1 MLKQILYKKNYTGKM
16 KIFNSTSISNNYK
29 NSVIAIGN
37 FDGIH
42 IGHKKVLKAAY
53 KKAKKTKKKFGL
65 LTFEPV
71 PVMFFNRKILNHR
84 LDTLPQKIS
93 NLKKEKLDFVI
104 IQKFNKKFSQ
114 LNYRDFIFKI
124 LFQKIKCKYLYVSKN
139 FKFGNKREGDV
150 SKLKKFEKKLFYK
163 TIITPPLIK
172 KKKTISSTIIRKLLK
187 SGEIKKA
194 NYLLNRKWEIIGK
207 VIKGSQRG
215 RKIGFPTCN
224 ILLKKYII
232 PKFGVYAVNVKI
244 NQTVK
249 KGIANIGYRP
259 TFNGKKLLLEV
270 NIFNFKR
277 NLYNK
282 NINVIFNKFIR
293 PEKKFKNILQLKNQI
308 KKDIRLAK

>member
-1 MLKQILYKKNYTGKM
+1 M
-16 KIFNSTSISNNYK
+16 KIFKSASISNNYK

-139 FKFGNKREGDV
+139 FKFENKREGDV

>member
-71 PVMFFNRKILNHR
+71 PVMFFNKKIFNHR

-93 NLKKEKLDFVI
+93 NLRKEKLDFVI
-104 IQKFNKKFSQ
+104 IQKFNKKFSE
-114 LNYRDFIFKI
+114 LSYKDFIFKI
-124 LFQKIKCKYLYVSKN
+124 LCQKIKCKYLYVSKN

-163 TIITPPLIK
+163 TIITPPFTK

>member
-1 MLKQILYKKNYTGKM
+1 M
-16 KIFNSTSISNNYK
+16 KLFKSTSISNNYK

-42 IGHKKVLKAAY
+42 IGHKKVLNAAY
-53 KKAKKTKKKFGL
+53 KKAKKMKKKFGL

-71 PVMFFNRKILNHR
+71 PVMFFNKKILNHR

-93 NLKKEKLDFVI
+93 SLKKEKLDFII
-104 IQKFNKKFSQ
+104 IQKFNKKFSK
-114 LNYRDFIFKI
+114 LSYKDFIRKI
-124 LFQKIKCKYLYVSKN
+124 LFKKIKCKYLYVSKN
-139 FKFGNKREGDV
+139 FKFGKKREGDV
-150 SKLKKFEKKLFYK
+150 AKLKKFEKRFSYK
-163 TIITPPLIK
+163 TIITSPLKK
-172 KKKTISSTIIRKLLK
+172 KKKTISSTIIRKLLQYGK
-187 SGEIKKA
+187 IKKA

-224 ILLKKYII
+224 ILLKQYVI

-244 NQTVK
+244 NNITK
-249 KGIANIGYRP
+249 KGIANVGYRP

-270 NIFNFKR
+270 NIFGFKK

-282 NINVIFNKFIR
+282 NINVVFNKFIR
-293 PEKKFKNILQLKNQI
+293 PEKKFNNIIELKNQI
-308 KKDIRLAK
+308 RKDIKQAK

>member
-1 MLKQILYKKNYTGKM
+1 M
-16 KIFNSTSISNNYK
+16 KIFKNTSISNNYK

-37 FDGIH
+37 FDGVH
-42 IGHKKVLKAAY
+42 IGHKKVLNAAY
-53 KKAKKTKKKFGL
+53 KKAKKMKKKFGL

-71 PVMFFNRKILNHR
+71 PVMFFNKKILNHR
-84 LDTLPQKIS
+84 LDTLSQKIS
-93 NLKKEKLDFVI
+93 RLEKEKLDFVI
-104 IQKFNKKFSQ
+104 IQKFNKKFSK
-114 LNYRDFIFKI
+114 LSYKDFIYKI
-124 LFQKIKCKYLYVSKN
+124 LFKKIKCKFLYVSKN

-150 SKLKKFEKKLFYK
+150 SKLKKFEKNFFYK
-163 TIITPPLIK
+163 TIITPPLK
-172 KKKTISSTIIRKLLK
+172 KKEKTISSTIIRKLLK
-187 SGEIKKA
+187 SGKIKKA
-194 NYLLNRKWEIIGK
+194 NSLLNRKWEIIGK

-244 NQTVK
+244 DNISK

-270 NIFNFKR
+270 NIFGIKK

-282 NINVIFNKFIR
+282 NINVVFNKFIR
-293 PEKKFKNILQLKNQI
+293 PEKKFNNIIELKDQI
-308 KKDIRLAK
+308 RKDIKQVK

>member
-1 MLKQILYKKNYTGKM
+1 M
-16 KIFNSTSISNNYK
+16 KIFKNTSISDNYK

-37 FDGIH
+37 FDGVH
-42 IGHKKVLKAAY
+42 IGHKKVLNAAF
-53 KKAKKTKKKFGL
+53 KKAKIMKKKFGL

-71 PVMFFNRKILNHR
+71 PVMFFNKKILNHR

-104 IQKFNKKFSQ
+104 IQKFNKKFSK
-114 LNYRDFIFKI
+114 LNYKDFIYKI
-124 LFQKIKCKYLYVSKN
+124 LFQKIKCKFLYVSKN
-139 FKFGNKREGDV
+139 FKFGNKREGNV
-150 SKLKKFEKKLFYK
+150 SKLKKFEKNFSYK
-163 TIITPPLIK
+163 TIITPPLK
-172 KKKTISSTIIRKLLK
+172 QKKKTISSTIIRKLLK

-244 NQTVK
+244 NNISK
-249 KGIANIGYRP
+249 KGIANVGYRP

-270 NIFNFKR
+270 NIFGIKK

-293 PEKKFKNILQLKNQI
+293 PEKKFNNIIELKNQI
-308 KKDIRLAK
+308 KKDIKQAK

>member
-1 MLKQILYKKNYTGKM
+1 M
-16 KIFNSTSISNNYK
+16 KIFKNTSISNNYK

-37 FDGIH
+37 FDGVH
-42 IGHKKVLKAAY
+42 IGHKKVLNAAY
-53 KKAKKTKKKFGL
+53 KKAKKMKKKFGL

-71 PVMFFNRKILNHR
+71 PVMFFNKKILNHR
-84 LDTLPQKIS
+84 LDILSQKIS

-104 IQKFNKKFSQ
+104 IQKFNKKFSK
-114 LNYRDFIFKI
+114 LNYKDFIYKI
-124 LFQKIKCKYLYVSKN
+124 LFKKIKCKFLYVSKN

-150 SKLKKFEKKLFYK
+150 SKLKKFEKIFYYK
-163 TIITPPLIK
+163 TIITPPLKK

-187 SGEIKKA
+187 SGKIKKA

-244 NQTVK
+244 NNISK

-270 NIFNFKR
+270 NIFGIKK

-282 NINVIFNKFIR
+282 NINVVFNKFIR
-293 PEKKFKNILQLKNQI
+293 PEKKFNNIIELKDQI
-308 KKDIRLAK
+308 RKDIKQAK

>member
-1 MLKQILYKKNYTGKM
+1 M
-16 KIFNSTSISNNYK
+16 KIFKNTSISKNYK

-37 FDGIH
+37 FDGVH
-42 IGHKKVLKAAY
+42 IGHKKGLNSAY
-53 KKAKKTKKKFGL
+53 KKAKKMKKKFGL

-71 PVMFFNRKILNHR
+71 PVMFFNKKILNHR
-84 LDTLPQKIS
+84 LDTLSQKIS

-104 IQKFNKKFSQ
+104 IQKFNQNFSK
-114 LNYRDFIFKI
+114 LSYKDFISKI
-124 LFQKIKCKYLYVSKN
+124 LFQKIKCKFLYVSKN
-139 FKFGNKREGDV
+139 FKFGNKREGNV
-150 SKLKKFEKKLFYK
+150 SKLKKFERNFFYK
-163 TIITPPLIK
+163 TIITPPLKK

-187 SGEIKKA
+187 NGEIKKA

-244 NQTVK
+244 NNIYK
-249 KGIANIGYRP
+249 KGIANVGYRP

-270 NIFNFKR
+270 NIFGIKK

-282 NINVIFNKFIR
+282 NINVVFNKFIR
-293 PEKKFKNILQLKNQI
+293 PEKKFNNIIELKDQI
-308 KKDIRLAK
+308 RKDIKQAK

>member
-1 MLKQILYKKNYTGKM
+1 M
-16 KIFNSTSISNNYK
+16 KIFKSTSISNNYK

-42 IGHKKVLKAAY
+42 IGHKKVLKAAF

-71 PVMFFNRKILNHR
+71 PVMFFNKKILNHR

-114 LNYRDFIFKI
+114 LSYRDFIFKI

-244 NQTVK
+244 NQTLK

>member
-1 MLKQILYKKNYTGKM
+1 M
-16 KIFNSTSISNNYK
+16 KIFKSTSISNNYK

-71 PVMFFNRKILNHR
+71 PVMFFNKKIFNHR
-84 LDTLPQKIS
+84 LDILPQKIS
-93 NLKKEKLDFVI
+93 NLRKEKLDFVI
-104 IQKFNKKFSQ
+104 IQKFNKKFSE
-114 LNYRDFIFKI
+114 LSYKDFIFKI
-124 LFQKIKCKYLYVSKN
+124 LCQKIKCKYLYVSKN

-187 SGEIKKA
+187 SGKIKKA

-244 NQTVK
+244 NNISK

-270 NIFNFKR
+270 NIFGIKK

-282 NINVIFNKFIR
+282 NINVVFNKFIR
-293 PEKKFKNILQLKNQI
+293 PEKKFNNIIELKDQI
-308 KKDIRLAK
+308 RKDIKQAK

>member
-1 MLKQILYKKNYTGKM
+1 M
-16 KIFNSTSISNNYK
+16 KIFKSASISNNYK

-42 IGHKKVLKAAY
+42 LGHKKVLKAAY

-114 LNYRDFIFKI
+114 LTYRDFIFKI

>member
-1 MLKQILYKKNYTGKM
+1 M
-16 KIFNSTSISNNYK
+16 KVFKSTSISNNYK

-42 IGHKKVLKAAY
+42 IGHKKVLQSAY
-53 KKAKKTKKKFGL
+53 KKAKKMKKKFGL

-71 PVMFFNRKILNHR
+71 PVMFFNKKIINHR

-104 IQKFNKKFSQ
+104 IQKFNKKFSK
-114 LNYRDFIFKI
+114 LTYEDFIYKI
-124 LFQKIKCKYLYVSKN
+124 LFQKIKCKFLYVSKN

-150 SKLKKFEKKLFYK
+150 SKLKKFEKKFFYK
-163 TIITPPLIK
+163 TIITPPLKK

-187 SGEIKKA
+187 NGELKKA

-244 NQTVK
+244 KNITK

-259 TFNGKKLLLEV
+259 TFDGKKLLLEV
-270 NIFNFKR
+270 NIFGIKK

-293 PEKKFKNILQLKNQI
+293 PEKKFNNITELKNQI
-308 KKDIRLAK
+308 KKDIKQAK

>member
-1 MLKQILYKKNYTGKM
+1 M
-16 KIFNSTSISNNYK
+16 KIFKNTSISKNYK

-37 FDGIH
+37 FDGVH
-42 IGHKKVLKAAY
+42 IGHKKVLNAAY
-53 KKAKKTKKKFGL
+53 KKAKKMKKKFGL

-71 PVMFFNRKILNHR
+71 PVMFFNKKILNHR
-84 LDTLPQKIS
+84 LDTLSQKIS

-104 IQKFNKKFSQ
+104 IQKFNQNFSK
-114 LNYRDFIFKI
+114 LSYKDFISKI
-124 LFQKIKCKYLYVSKN
+124 LFQKIKCKFLYVSKN
-139 FKFGNKREGDV
+139 FKFGNKREGNV
-150 SKLKKFEKKLFYK
+150 SKLKKFERNFFYK
-163 TIITPPLIK
+163 TIITPPLKK

-187 SGEIKKA
+187 NGEIKKA

-244 NQTVK
+244 NNIYK
-249 KGIANIGYRP
+249 KGIANVGYRP

-270 NIFNFKR
+270 NIFGIKK

-282 NINVIFNKFIR
+282 NINVVFNKFIR
-293 PEKKFKNILQLKNQI
+293 PEKKFNNIIELKDQI
-308 KKDIRLAK
+308 RKDIKQAK

>member
-1 MLKQILYKKNYTGKM
+1 M
-16 KIFNSTSISNNYK
+16 KIFKNLIISKKYH

-37 FDGIH
+37 FDGVH
-42 IGHKKVLKAAY
+42 IGHKKVLKSAF

-65 LTFEPV
+65 LTFEPL
-71 PVMFFNRKILNHR
+71 PVMFFNKDIKNHR
-84 LDTLPQKIS
+84 IDSFQQKKL
-93 NLKKEKLDFVI
+93 NLIKEKLDFLI
-104 IQKFNKKFSQ
+104 IQKFNKKFSNI
-114 LNYRDFIFKI
+114 NYKTFISKI
-124 LFQKIKCKYLYVSKN
+124 LSNKIKCNYIYVSKN
-139 FKFGNKREGDV
+139 FRFGNKREGNV
-150 SKLKKFEKKLFYK
+150 KKLKHYEKKYSFK
-163 TIITPPLIK
+163 TIITNPIK
-172 KKKTISSTIIRKLLK
+172 SNAKTVSSTIIRNLLK
-187 SGEIKKA
+187 RGNLKKA
-194 NYLLNRKWEIIGK
+194 NYLLNRKWEIEGK
-207 VIKGSQRG
+207 VIKGAQRG

-224 ILLKKYII
+224 IILKNYII
-232 PKFGVYAVNVKI
+232 PKFGVYAVSVKI
-244 NQTVK
+244 NKTLK

>member
-1 MLKQILYKKNYTGKM
+1 MKVFKN
-16 KIFNSTSISNNYK
+16 TSISKNYK

-42 IGHKKVLKAAY
+42 IGHKKVLNAAF
-53 KKAKKTKKKFGL
+53 KKAKKIKKKFGL

-71 PVMFFNRKILNHR
+71 PVMFFNKKISNHR
-84 LDTLPQKIS
+84 LDLLTQKIS

-104 IQKFNKKFSQ
+104 IQKFNKRFSK
-114 LNYRDFIFKI
+114 LTYKDFIYKVLFK
-124 LFQKIKCKYLYVSKN
+124 KIQCKYLFVSRN
-139 FKFGNKREGDV
+139 FKFGKKREGNV
-150 SKLKKFEKKLFYK
+150 TELKKFEKKYFYK
-163 TIITPPLIK
+163 TIITSPLTK

-187 SGEIKKA
+187 RGEIKKA

-207 VIKGSQRG
+207 VIKGSKRG

-224 ILLKKYII
+224 VLLKNYVI

-244 NQTVK
+244 DGIYK
-249 KGIANIGYRP
+249 KGIANVGHRP

-270 NIFNFKR
+270 NIFGIKK

-293 PEKKFKNILQLKNQI
+293 PEKKFKNIKELKNQI
-308 KKDIRLAK
+308 RKDIKLAK

>member
-1 MLKQILYKKNYTGKM
+1 M
-16 KIFNSTSISNNYK
+16 KIFKNTSISDNYK

-37 FDGIH
+37 FDGVH
-42 IGHKKVLKAAY
+42 IGHKKVLNAAF
-53 KKAKKTKKKFGL
+53 KKAKIMKKKFGL

-71 PVMFFNRKILNHR
+71 PVMFFNKKILNHR

-104 IQKFNKKFSQ
+104 IQKFNKKFSK
-114 LNYRDFIFKI
+114 LNYKDFIYKI
-124 LFQKIKCKYLYVSKN
+124 LFQKIKCKFLYVSKN
-139 FKFGNKREGDV
+139 FKFGNKREGNV
-150 SKLKKFEKKLFYK
+150 SKLKKFEKNFSYK
-163 TIITPPLIK
+163 TIITPPLK
-172 KKKTISSTIIRKLLK
+172 QKKKTISSTIIRKLLK

-244 NQTVK
+244 NNISK
-249 KGIANIGYRP
+249 KGIANVGYRP

-270 NIFNFKR
+270 NIFGIKK

-282 NINVIFNKFIR
+282 NINVVFNKFIR
-293 PEKKFKNILQLKNQI
+293 PEKKFNNIEELKNQI
-308 KKDIRLAK
+308 KKDIKQAK

>member
-1 MLKQILYKKNYTGKM
+1 M
-16 KIFNSTSISNNYK
+16 KIFKTTSISKSYK

-42 IGHKKVLKAAY
+42 IGHKKVLNAAY
-53 KKAKKTKKKFGL
+53 KKAKKLKKKFGL

-71 PVMFFNRKILNHR
+71 PVMFFNKEIINHR
-84 LDTLPQKIS
+84 LDTLPQKIY

-104 IQKFNKKFSQ
+104 IQKFNKRFSKLSYQ
-114 LNYRDFIFKI
+114 DFIYKV
-124 LFQKIKCKYLYVSKN
+124 LYKKIKCNYLYVSKN
-139 FKFGNKREGDV
+139 FKFGKKRKGDV
-150 SKLKKFEKKLFYK
+150 SKLKIFEKKYFFK
-163 TIITPPLIK
+163 TIITPPLKK
-172 KKKTISSTIIRKLLK
+172 KKKTISSTIIRKYLK

-194 NYLLNRKWEIIGK
+194 NNLLNRKWEITGK
-207 VIKGSQRG
+207 VIKGSRRG

-224 ILLKKYII
+224 ILLKQYVI

-244 NQTVK
+244 DKIFK
-249 KGIANIGYRP
+249 KGIANVGHRT

-270 NIFNFKR
+270 NIFGIKK

-293 PEKKFKNILQLKNQI
+293 PEKKFKNIIELKNQI
-308 KKDIRLAK
+308 RKDIKLAK

>member
-1 MLKQILYKKNYTGKM
+1 M
-16 KIFNSTSISNNYK
+16 KIFKSTSISNNYK

-42 IGHKKVLKAAY
+42 IGHKKVLKAAF

-71 PVMFFNRKILNHR
+71 PVMFFNKKILNHR

-104 IQKFNKKFSQ
+104 IQNFNKKFSR
-114 LNYRDFIFKI
+114 LSYRDFIFKI

>member
-1 MLKQILYKKNYTGKM
+1 M
-16 KIFNSTSISNNYK
+16 KIFKNLIISKKYH

-37 FDGIH
+37 FDGVH
-42 IGHKKVLKAAY
+42 IGHKKVLKSAF

-65 LTFEPV
+65 LTFEPL
-71 PVMFFNRKILNHR
+71 PVMFFNKEIKNHR
-84 LDTLPQKIS
+84 IDSFQQKRL
-93 NLKKEKLDFVI
+93 NLIKEKLDFLI
-104 IQKFNKKFSQ
+104 IQKFNKKFSNI
-114 LNYRDFIFKI
+114 NYKTFISKI
-124 LFQKIKCKYLYVSKN
+124 LSNKIKCNYIYVSKN
-139 FKFGNKREGDV
+139 FRFGNKREGNV
-150 SKLKKFEKKLFYK
+150 KKLKHYEKKYSFK
-163 TIITPPLIK
+163 TIITNPIK
-172 KKKTISSTIIRKLLK
+172 SNAKTVSSTIIRNLLK
-187 SGEIKKA
+187 RGNLKKA
-194 NYLLNRKWEIIGK
+194 NYLLNRKWEIEGK
-207 VIKGSQRG
+207 VIKGAQRG

-224 ILLKKYII
+224 IILKNYII

-244 NQTVK
+244 NKTLK

>member
-71 PVMFFNRKILNHR
+71 PVMFFNKKILNHR

-93 NLKKEKLDFVI
+93 NLRKEKLDFVI
-104 IQKFNKKFSQ
+104 IQKFNKKFSE
-114 LNYRDFIFKI
+114 LSYKDFIFKI
-124 LFQKIKCKYLYVSKN
+124 LCQKIKCKYLYVSKN

-163 TIITPPLIK
+163 TIITPPFTK

>member
-1 MLKQILYKKNYTGKM
+1 M
-16 KIFNSTSISNNYK
+16 KIFKSTNISNVYK

-42 IGHKKVLKAAY
+42 IGHKKVLNAAY

-71 PVMFFNRKILNHR
+71 PVMFFNKKILNHR
-84 LDTLPQKIS
+84 LDTLSQKIS
-93 NLKKEKLDFVI
+93 NLKKEKLDFII
-104 IQKFNKKFSQ
+104 IQKFNKKFSK
-114 LNYRDFIFKI
+114 LSYKDFIYKI
-124 LFQKIKCKYLYVSKN
+124 LFKKIKCKYLYVSRN

-150 SKLKKFEKKLFYK
+150 SKLKKFEKKFFYK
-163 TIITPPLIK
+163 TIITPPLMK

-187 SGEIKKA
+187 NGKIKKA
-194 NYLLNRKWEIIGK
+194 NYLLSRKWEIIGK

-224 ILLKKYII
+224 ILLKKYVL

-244 NQTVK
+244 NNLSK
-249 KGIANIGYRP
+249 KGIANVGYRP

-270 NIFNFKR
+270 NIFGIKK

-293 PEKKFKNILQLKNQI
+293 PEKKFNNIIELKNQI
-308 KKDIRLAK
+308 KKDIKQAK